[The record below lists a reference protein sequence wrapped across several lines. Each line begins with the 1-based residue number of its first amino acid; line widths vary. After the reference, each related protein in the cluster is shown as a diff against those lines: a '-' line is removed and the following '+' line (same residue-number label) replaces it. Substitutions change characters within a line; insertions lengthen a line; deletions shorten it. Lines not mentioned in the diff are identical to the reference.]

1 MKKIVFTAFLSICFC
16 LMAIAQ
22 QTDFQKSVARYKKS
36 HHITAAVTKTVH
48 KKAITKDA
56 VDKGTLTMNQ
66 PAEVCISCN
75 EGKDQLIMQGSQ
87 FTMIIKGRKHTT
99 NSQTNPQFA
108 SFQTVFESILA
119 GGDKDISKLTDL
131 TMTKQNGL
139 LILTITPQAKSK
151 KAARRML
158 FSSFVLTIDTRTSEL
173 RTLRMNDRAGYT
185 EYTFSNYTFK

>member
-1 MKKIVFTAFLSICFC
+1 MKKIVFTTFLSMCFS
-16 LMAIAQ
+16 LMAAAQ
-22 QTDFQKSVARYKKS
+22 QSDFQKAVARYKKS
-36 HHITAAVTKTVH
+36 QHVTANVAKTIH
-48 KKAITKDA
+48 KKAIAKDIT
-56 VDKGTLTMNQ
+56 DKGTLTMNQ
-66 PAEVCISCN
+66 PAEVSISCN
-75 EGKDQLIMQGSQ
+75 EGKDQLLMQGSQ
-87 FTMIIKGRKHTT
+87 FTMVIKGRKHTT

-131 TMTKQNGL
+131 TMTKQDGL
-139 LILTITPQAKSK
+139 LTLTITPQANSK

-185 EYTFSNYTFK
+185 EYTFSNYIFK